1 MKTPLNII
9 LDQTYQGLKKI
20 YNPKLDQVILY
31 GSQSRGDAEPDSD
44 IDILIVLRQDFSYSQ
59 ESHKISQLIARL
71 CLEHDTL
78 ISCALASRRQ
88 LEDYNNS
95 FFRNV
100 RREGI
105 RL

>member
-9 LDQTYQGLKKI
+9 LDQTYRGLKKI
-20 YNPKLDQVILY
+20 YKKQLDQVILY
-31 GSQSRGDAEPDSD
+31 GSQARGEADIDSD
-44 IDILIVLRQDFSYSQ
+44 IDLLIVLKQDFSYSK
-59 ESHKISQLIARL
+59 ESNKISKLIAKL